1 MKVGDLVK
9 FYNASWVGPV
19 PKVYEGCGLVEEAY
33 NDGTFEIYWPSLAGS
48 IITTRTLGKEALMVV
63 SESR

>member
-33 NDGTFEIYWPSLAGS
+33 GDGTFEIYWPALAGS
-48 IITTRTLGKEALMVV
+48 IITTRTLGKEALEVV

>member
-9 FYNASWVGPV
+9 FYNISWIGPV
-19 PKVYEGCGLVEEAY
+19 PKAYEGFGLVEEAY
-33 NDGTFEIYWPSLAGS
+33 DDGTFEVYWPS
-48 IITTRTLGKEALMVV
+48 IIATRTLGKEALEVV